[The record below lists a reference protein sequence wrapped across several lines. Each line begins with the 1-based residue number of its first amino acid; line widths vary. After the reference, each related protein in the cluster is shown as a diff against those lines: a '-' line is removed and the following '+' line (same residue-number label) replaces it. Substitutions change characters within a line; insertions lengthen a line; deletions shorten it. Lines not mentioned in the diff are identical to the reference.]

1 MLLCMSITSLKVE
14 YLYDKKAARERVM
27 AMFTECDGNMKE
39 TAERLGVCYATLL
52 RLMKK
57 DAVLSASVVEERE
70 RLSNSG
76 IQQRGFGASQ
86 RDAYSK

>member
-39 TAERLGVCYATLL
+39 TAERLGVC
-52 RLMKK
+52 
-57 DAVLSASVVEERE
+57 
-70 RLSNSG
+70 
-76 IQQRGFGASQ
+76 
-86 RDAYSK
+86 